1 MANLLHTKG
10 TRTQIYKTLPSNSVG
25 NDGDIILSQ
34 IQGKGVYL
42 CSKVNGRWHVSTK
55 MEELRKIEKT
65 SIKDLKLDRVRVGN
79 TTITK
84 DEYDVSYGD
93 FTLDVAGNIVLEA
106 STSINSDAPLKI
118 KEAAAA
124 VADTA
129 AYGQLWV
136 KTATPNELYFT
147 TDAGNDIQITS
158 GSSITTISTE
168 AIQDIVGAMFTGNT
182 ETRISATY
190 QDGDNNIDLVV
201 DDMTADTN
209 TNQLTTF
216 VVEDGDGNEVT
227 IRQGNEWKFVEGTGI
242 DIDWTDISDGT
253 DADPYDLTITCDLE
267 GTELKST
274 GEGGGSKFLREDGDG
289 TCSWQTIS
297 AGASALNDLS
307 DVTYSSGDL
316 TISSL
321 DTIISGSLALDSSGD
336 ITLDADGDQVTI
348 KFGGA
353 TGQIDFTNENSGDG
367 VIQQKVDAKD
377 LVVKQYDGDEV
388 VRFTDGGDVKV
399 TNVVYFAAETANT
412 CDSSGGGASA
422 TIDWNISQKQKLTI
436 TGTSNTINFTNPAG
450 PCNLQLKIVQGDGS
464 DTITAGHYSANV
476 KWAGGARPTLSTAN
490 GAIDIVSFYFDGT
503 SYHGVASLNF
513 ATI

>member
-1 MANLLHTKG
+1 MANLLHIKG
-10 TRTQIYKTLPSNSVG
+10 SRNKILNSFPNNRFG
-25 NDGDIILSQ
+25 DDGDIVIVK

-42 CSKVNGRWHVSTK
+42 CLKSNGTWYVSNK
-55 MEELRKIEKT
+55 LEQLRKLEKT
-65 SIKDLKLDRVRVGN
+65 SIKDLKVERLKTKNTTLTQNKLDVGN
-79 TTITK
+79 GNLTLDVGNGNLTLDASNDIELNADGGQVTIKDNTANHFLLDCDNTSFTIYDDQDEGDLFKIQIAQHGATTITTI
-84 DEYDVSYGD
+84 DDDG
-93 FTLDVAGNIVLEA
+93 AA
-106 STSINSDAPLKI
+106 AHLKFEPDGSFLI
-118 KEAAAA
+118 KELASAG
-124 VADTA
+124 ADLA
-129 AYGQLWV
+129 GYGQLWI
-136 KTATPNELYFT
+136 KNSTPNELYFV
-147 TDAGNDIQITS
+147 TDAGDEIQLTS
-158 GSSITTISTE
+158 GT
-168 AIQDIVGAMFTGNT
+168 
-182 ETRISATY
+182 SA
-190 QDGDNNIDLVV
+190 
-201 DDMTADTN
+201 A
-209 TNQLTTF
+209 
-216 VVEDGDGNEVT
+216 
-227 IRQGNEWKFVEGTGI
+227 
-242 DIDWTDISDGT
+242 
-253 DADPYDLTITCDLE
+253 
-267 GTELKST
+267 
-274 GEGGGSKFLREDGDG
+274 GG
-289 TCSWQTIS
+289 
-297 AGASALNDLS
+297 GASALNDLS
-307 DVTYSSGDL
+307 DVAYSSGDL

-336 ITLDADGDQVTI
+336 ITLDADGDQITI

-412 CDSSGGGASA
+412 CDSSGGAASA
-422 TIDWNISQKQKLTI
+422 TVDWNASQKQKLTI

-450 PCNLQLKIVQGDGS
+450 PCNLQLKIVQGDGN